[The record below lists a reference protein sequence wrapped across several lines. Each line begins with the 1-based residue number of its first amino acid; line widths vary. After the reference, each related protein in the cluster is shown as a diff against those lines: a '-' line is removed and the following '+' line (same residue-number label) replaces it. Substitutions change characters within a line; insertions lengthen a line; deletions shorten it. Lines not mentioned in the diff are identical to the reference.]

1 MINTN
6 PIIKNHVIRLL
17 ECVKANIFNTL
28 QKKENIRR
36 VNNFMH
42 IDVKLLKACKK
53 NKRNAQ
59 EELYEACYL
68 FLLPIC
74 RRYHNND
81 HDARAIYNVA
91 FIKIIDNLSKLDL
104 DEVPFAAWARRVMT
118 NTLIDEYR
126 KNKKYREKIS
136 NRDQE
141 RELEYHAEGVR
152 NDAESNFGESSIM
165 RLLEYL
171 KPSTKRVFM
180 LYVIEG
186 YNHREIGEIMEMSE
200 GTSKWHLSTARKELK
215 ELIVKQEKTTLKNL
229 VI

>member
-1 MINTN
+1 MQNKRN
-6 PIIKNHVIRLL
+6 IKG
-17 ECVKANIFNTL
+17 
-28 QKKENIRR
+28 
-36 VNNFMH
+36 VNNYMH
-42 IDVKLLKACKK
+42 IDVKLLKACSK
-53 NKRNAQ
+53 NKRKAQ
-59 EELYEACYL
+59 EELYEACFL

-74 RRYHNND
+74 KRYHNNE

-104 DEVPFAAWARRVMT
+104 DEVPFAAWAKRVMT

-141 RELEYHAEGVR
+141 RELEFHSEGIR

-165 RLLEYL
+165 RLLDYL

-215 ELIVKQEKTTLKNL
+215 ELIEKQEKTTLQTL
-229 VI
+229 AI

>member
-1 MINTN
+1 
-6 PIIKNHVIRLL
+6 
-17 ECVKANIFNTL
+17 
-28 QKKENIRR
+28 
-36 VNNFMH
+36 MH
-42 IDVKLLKACKK
+42 IDVKLLKACSK
-53 NKRNAQ
+53 NKRKAQ
-59 EELYEACYL
+59 EELYEACFL

-74 RRYHNND
+74 KRYHNNE

-104 DEVPFAAWARRVMT
+104 DEVPFAAWAKRVMT

-141 RELEYHAEGVR
+141 RELEFHAEGIR

-165 RLLEYL
+165 RLLDYL

-215 ELIVKQEKTTLKNL
+215 ELIEKQEKTTLQTL